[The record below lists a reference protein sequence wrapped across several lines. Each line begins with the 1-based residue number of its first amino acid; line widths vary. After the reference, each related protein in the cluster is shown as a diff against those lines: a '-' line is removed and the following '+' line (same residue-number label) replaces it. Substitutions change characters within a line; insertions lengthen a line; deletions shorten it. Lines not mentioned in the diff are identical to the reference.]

1 MSKGILITS
10 HCSYIRWP
18 RKTSKTHRQDID
30 KNSGSTN
37 VVPQTSSLATPGDLE
52 MQALGHYPQTSEIWG
67 CVSAICIL
75 LSLPRDS
82 DVSSSLRITAK
93 ECVRAYRS
101 IICSIHWLYRWG
113 NRSAKKWHNWLISL
127 ANEQL
132 SPSSTSILSSEI
144 SSRPAL
150 WALGSRL
157 NPFLGSE
164 CNQHLC
170 PVMHGT
176 SCQVCRCGPCTQRC
190 AIGRIKQL
198 PTFAGLSAL

>member
-1 MSKGILITS
+1 MAQPNELSHFIFSLKLRYSKDGQSSGRSNSKWLGKFWKENLIHSLSKGILITS

-37 VVPQTSSLATPGDLE
+37 VVPQTSSLATPGNLE

-93 ECVRAYRS
+93 EHVRA
-101 IICSIHWLYRWG
+101 
-113 NRSAKKWHNWLISL
+113 
-127 ANEQL
+127 
-132 SPSSTSILSSEI
+132 
-144 SSRPAL
+144 
-150 WALGSRL
+150 
-157 NPFLGSE
+157 
-164 CNQHLC
+164 
-170 PVMHGT
+170 
-176 SCQVCRCGPCTQRC
+176 
-190 AIGRIKQL
+190 
-198 PTFAGLSAL
+198 